1 MNATLT
7 LPGIAHARGSS
18 IPTPRPLRWRESAE
32 QQADPLH
39 RQTATGLLLESD
51 LIAITEKTR
60 RLDGA
65 MKTLERIDTG
75 IADSR
80 VKHSAYRTFS
90 VTGLW
95 SQAVSFFRR
104 GFGVLMPEPGVRRQ
118 ILESE
123 ISQRVGELRGVVEK
137 VIVPSLAEVRTTY
150 RERTFTKGRDIP
162 PALMLISVP
171 VEKVGKAVS
180 FDVLRTAISRKSE
193 ASSHIQEGVQS
204 EDARCIMTRGSGE
217 TKETLECAYHR
228 PGKIVVYIN
237 GERQG
242 TMWNDDAL
250 KLVSA
255 FADNKPINLKRKR
268 FTEYAVQ

>member
-7 LPGIAHARGSS
+7 LPGLTTAGDVS
-18 IPTPRPLRWRESAE
+18 IVTQRPSRWRESLGQEAR
-32 QQADPLH
+32 PLH
-39 RQTATGLLLESD
+39 QQVVMGPLQESD
-51 LIAITEKTR
+51 LVAIAEKAR

-75 IADSR
+75 IGDYR
-80 VKHSAYRTFS
+80 VTHSAYRTFS
-90 VTGLW
+90 VSGLW

-104 GFGVLMPEPGVRRQ
+104 GFGVLMPEPAVRKQ

-123 ISQRVGELRGVVEK
+123 ISQRVGELRRVVEK
-137 VIVPSLAEVRTTY
+137 VIVPALADVRTTY
-150 RERTFTKGRDIP
+150 RERTFTKNKDTP
-162 PALMLISVP
+162 PALMLVSVP
-171 VEKVGKAVS
+171 IEKVGKAVS
-180 FDVLRTAISRKSE
+180 FDVLRTAIGEKSE
-193 ASSHIQEGVQS
+193 TSAHIQGIDSGE
-204 EDARCIMTRGSGE
+204 ARCIMVRGVGE

-228 PGKIVVYIN
+228 PGKVVVYIN